1 MSPRRIAAL
10 LLVLAP
16 LAAPLPTARAAA
28 DSGGFVMTMGRDTIA
43 LERFS
48 RSAGG
53 GEGTMLFMPIGIRF
67 DYSLAILPDGTV
79 ERMEMAA
86 RPASA
91 PLSSTPSQSATLTWR
106 ADSVIADVKPDG
118 LQRIAS
124 KPGSIPYINPSMFL
138 LELIVKRAGASTP
151 PRDSVPVFTVS
162 GGRTLAAALGFLG
175 PDSLTL
181 ALGAAE
187 FRLRID
193 PRGHILSGSVPA
205 QNVRFERVESLPS
218 ELLAVVPPDYSA
230 PPGAPYTAQA
240 VRVPTRGGFELAGT
254 LTRPDGKPGA
264 KPLPCVV
271 TITGSGPQDRDE
283 RIALVR
289 GYRLF
294 RQIADTLSRRGIAVL
309 RLDDRGTGESGGRFV
324 GSTSAD
330 FGDDVEDA
338 LRWLKRQPG
347 IDTTRLAL
355 LGHSEGGIIAPMVAT
370 HEHSITALVLLAGP
384 AWDGKRILV
393 YQNEWALRKRFSGAA
408 LDSAMVAARAGID
421 SLGKSDPWFGWFMGH
436 DPLPVARQLAK
447 PRVLLLQGETDRQV
461 SAEQVRELAA
471 AFKAAGNRDVTVK
484 LLPATNH
491 LFLPDASG
499 DPAGYSTLPSGQ
511 VPRETLGAI
520 ADWLASRLLPAASAG
535 KHPVR
540 LGAPTPGSASPP
552 PRP

>member
-48 RSAGG
+48 RTAGG

-106 ADSVIADVKPDG
+106 ADSVIADVKPGG

-309 RLDDRGTGESGGRFV
+309 RLDDRGTGESGGRFA
-324 GSTSAD
+324 GSTTQD
-330 FGDDVEDA
+330 FSNDVEDA
-338 LRWLKRQPG
+338 LRWLRREPG

-355 LGHSEGGIIAPMVAT
+355 LGHSEGGLIAPMVAAR
-370 HEHSITALVLLAGP
+370 EPSLAAIVLLAGP
-384 AWDGKRILV
+384 AWDGRRVLV
-393 YQNEWALRKRFSGAA
+393 YQNEQLLKKKLTGASF
-408 LDSAMVAARAGID
+408 DSAMASARKQID
-421 SLGKSDPWFGWFMGH
+421 SLSVNDPWFAWFIAH
-436 DPLPVARQLAK
+436 DPLPVARQLSK

-461 SAEQVRELAA
+461 SAEQVDQLAA
-471 AFKAAGNRDVTVK
+471 AFKAAGNRDVTVRK
-484 LLPATNH
+484 LPATNH
-491 LFLPDASG
+491 LFLSDPSG
-499 DPAGYSTLPSGQ
+499 DPAGYAALPSSQ
-511 VPRETLGAI
+511 VPRETLGLI
-520 ADWLASRLLPAASAG
+520 ADWLAAKLAPAAAG
-535 KHPVR
+535 GKVR
-540 LGAPTPGSASPP
+540 PGAPTPARASPP
-552 PRP
+552 PHP